1 MMRENVKKQI
11 RNAKK
16 RRIRRRR
23 FYAAVSL
30 CSILVAGIVSWEL
43 ILPGTAMSGETYC
56 GKEEHTHSD
65 ACYEQVLVCGQEEG
79 AGAHTHTDACYAD
92 VRTDQLVCG
101 QEEGAGHVH
110 AEACYTNELICG
122 QEENDEHTHTDDCYE
137 QVLTCGQ
144 EEGAGAH
151 THTDACYATE
161 RKLTCGQE
169 EGAGHTH
176 TDACYKTELTCGKE
190 EHKHTSECYSNP
202 DAVET
207 EDQWKAAFKNYKLTG
222 EWGKDTAAVAKSQV
236 GYKESTENYKVNE
249 DKSTDGYTRYA
260 DWAGDDIYGDWN
272 TDFAAFCLNYGG
284 VPADK
289 FPVNADDLGAW
300 ITAMN
305 NAGYYGD
312 PDSAEPQTGNLIVL
326 KKADQDNKQTVG
338 IVSEVKTDKDGN
350 ATKVKVIEGDCDDEV
365 KENKYDADSSE
376 IVGYGLVNETYGDVV
391 GSGEEEKEQED
402 TAFSEDGASET
413 ESENEDLT
421 DDTKPDS
428 GEDIVTIT
436 DVEEEGYAD
445 DNISKMSPDENGNLF
460 KVQSFGEPE
469 LKTGSAFKATIFRAM
484 AKTAGTQL
492 DQYITDANAYR
503 IENGNWVP
511 SEHFSNGDQVKVE
524 LSYTFPQGLMSTTNK
539 VAVYQMDD
547 GLRPLADMTGPVY
560 DNDRNR
566 VGTYSISTDGEIV
579 ITFLDDFVKEGKA
592 ITGTISF
599 EGQLNSDNQY
609 EDTDVNLGGDGNTIT
624 IDKVEPAEQTTQFS
638 LQKTGTLEDEDG
650 NINYTITV
658 RTSTGTEGGVTITD
672 QFRNESGS
680 ATYVQDSL
688 QVTRILENGT
698 RVPVNSDNYIVEWN
712 TDSGSFEI
720 NGLADLDINESYEV
734 TYQATPVLPSDLG
747 NGYSYVKNSVKV
759 EDDRSQ
765 SWGESTV
772 QISANMIYKS
782 GSYNPDT
789 GLITWI
795 ITLNPDAKANLDG
808 WVLTDQ
814 LDEVSIPSNTE
825 ITISPAITTN
835 DEEIISSFHLDNGQY
850 TFPSGTGNKTYTL
863 TYTTE
868 PKKGQDEYEN
878 TATITGED
886 EKERTDTGK
895 VTVSERQPNM
905 YKQSKG
911 ETSVSEDVEGSLKN
925 YNWISKIT
933 LPSEKWKSY
942 TYTDT
947 ITNGTVNGQ
956 EVSGMYEHYA
966 LKGEVE
972 EAIKKSL
979 KYTYFDS
986 DEKKDVTLTAEEY
999 WSKYINIEITYYDSA
1014 DNAVVDDNTHVK
1026 SFKVIITPKADSI
1039 AAEYSKFVEFGYS
1052 TWASIVGTP
1061 SDTTVVFKNS
1071 ADLDEVHRD
1080 ATQEY
1085 TTPKDVPLLEK
1096 QALVFNSSGNL
1107 TAYDKE
1113 GNVAVDYNSQIET
1126 DEDGNEHAY
1135 LYYRIAI
1142 KVEEWDKDWCK
1153 PGSSCYEV
1161 KLTDT
1166 LPEGLTVDEENWG
1179 VGVNFNNGNEPTTDG
1194 DFKSFSN
1201 VENWKYN
1208 YKIFTSYFDKTV
1220 SMEISSNS
1228 GDDEKTTNIS
1238 FIITGDG
1245 RQNSG
1250 GIRQIF
1256 IYYRAEI
1263 TDTRIT
1269 EDMTSTVI
1277 LPYKNTVQW
1286 ERGDDS
1292 PKSSVTTVV
1301 THEGERLSKNSTPL
1315 EQEDAPGEYYGVG
1328 YTLVINP
1335 TGRDLNPYGDE
1346 VTLVDTMTA
1355 KDADGNDAT
1364 NKVRLDL
1371 DNIVLYYYSGDPDEP
1386 IALDSNENP
1395 RIVSEEA
1402 YRFYYDNDTK
1412 EIKLVC
1418 PDQMAYVLKY
1428 QYLFDDSKITTGSIV
1443 VNNSATLT
1451 GGYSDETEDNLN
1463 VYKSHAIANNVGI
1476 KLYKVDADNMNYRL
1490 SGAEFNLYRWEN
1502 REWCSP
1508 QKLTC
1513 EDGTLQF
1520 EGKEADVGDSSPE
1533 DESKHLHSN
1542 TLYKLVETEAPAGY
1556 KTDVNNTYY
1565 MVWLADGSD
1574 ISDVL
1579 ECVSEDEK
1587 LTFRQ
1592 MYNENPDHIFIFSSG
1607 TGEGYITNT
1616 RSGLAIEKAWVDL
1629 EGNEVTPPDDTSVTV
1644 KVTAQKQK
1652 MVLDGYNV
1660 TVKYEMD
1667 NAPGDQTYIVEKGSA
1682 FQIHTD
1688 DNQWAAP
1695 SCEVYVSTGG
1705 GESQLDLSQESAS
1718 GSGGPYRYSWNTT
1731 INSDCTITIK
1741 AKDVWYYSGYL
1752 EIERKEATVEKPV
1765 VEGTPEVINTYE
1777 LNNDNNWYC
1786 LVPENELRNY
1796 FEEDWVFTVT
1806 EVKGPSGYMVRYRNN
1821 GGIRT
1826 GTIYVVN
1833 VKPEQ
1838 DDYELPETGGI
1849 GTKVYIAGGA
1859 ILMMS
1864 SCLLGGY
1871 RMRRKRERR
1880 RR

>member
-1 MMRENVKKQI
+1 MRENVKKQI

-23 FYAAVSL
+23 FYAAVAL
-30 CSILVAGIVSWEL
+30 CSILVAGIVSWKL

-79 AGAHTHTDACYAD
+79 TGAHTHTDACYTD
-92 VRTDQLVCG
+92 VRTDQLICG
-101 QEEGAGHVH
+101 QEESEGHVH
-110 AEACYTNELICG
+110 TDACYTNELTCG
-122 QEENDEHTHTDDCYE
+122 QEENAEHTHTDACYTKT
-137 QVLTCGQ
+137 LTCGQ

-249 DKSTDGYTRYA
+249 DESTDGYTRYA

-272 TDFAAFCLNYGG
+272 TDFAAFCLNYAG

-312 PDSAEPQTGNLIVL
+312 PDSTEPQPGDLIVL
-326 KKADQDNKQTVG
+326 KKADQDNKQTIG

-350 ATKVKVIEGDCDDEV
+350 VTKVKVIEGDCDDEV

-376 IVGYGLVNETYGDVV
+376 IVGYGLVNEAYGDVA

-413 ESENEDLT
+413 ESENAELT
-421 DDTKPDS
+421 DDTKTDS
-428 GEDIVTIT
+428 CEDIATIT
-436 DVEEEGYAD
+436 DVGEKGYAD

-460 KVQSFGEPE
+460 KVQSFGEPA

-484 AKTAGTQL
+484 AKSDGTQL
-492 DQYITDANAYR
+492 DQYITDAKAYK

-511 SEHFSNGDQVKVE
+511 SEHFNNGDQVKVE
-524 LSYTFPQGLMSTTNK
+524 LSYTFPQGLMSTKNN

-720 NGLADLDINESYEV
+720 NGLANLDINESYEV

-759 EDDRSQ
+759 EDERSQ

-795 ITLNPDAKANLDG
+795 ITLNPDAKASLDG

-814 LDEVSIPSNTE
+814 LDGVSIPSNTE
-825 ITISPAITTN
+825 ITISPAIITTN
-835 DEEIISSFHLDNGQY
+835 NEVINSFYLEDEQY
-850 TFPSGTGNKTYTL
+850 TFPPGTGNNTYTL

-868 PKKGQDEYEN
+868 PEKGQDEYEN

-886 EKERTDTGK
+886 GKERTDTGK
-895 VTVSERQPNM
+895 VTVSERQPDM

-933 LPSEKWKSY
+933 LPSKEWTSY

-956 EVSGMYEHYA
+956 EAEGMYEHYA
-966 LKGEVE
+966 LKNKVE
-972 EAIKKSL
+972 DAIKGSL
-979 KYTYFDS
+979 EYTYFDS
-986 DEKKDVTLTAEEY
+986 GEKTDVTLKAEES
-999 WSKYINIEITYYDSA
+999 WSEYINIEIICYDSTGQVVK
-1014 DNAVVDDNTHVK
+1014 DNDTHVK
-1026 SFKVIITPKADSI
+1026 SFKVIITPKEDSI

-1052 TWASIVGTP
+1052 TWASIKGTP

-1126 DEDGNEHAY
+1126 DEDGKEHAY

-1142 KVEEWDKDWCK
+1142 KVDHWNDDWAN
-1153 PGSSCYEV
+1153 PSGSSYKVE
-1161 KLTDT
+1161 LTDT
-1166 LPEGLTVDEENWG
+1166 LPEGLTVDTENWG
-1179 VGVNFNNGNEPTTDG
+1179 VGVGFNDDSNEPTTDE
-1194 DFKSFSN
+1194 DFEPFSN
-1201 VENWKYN
+1201 VDNWKLN
-1208 YKIFTSYFDKTV
+1208 YEVFQKYFNKTV
-1220 SMEISSNS
+1220 RMEVSNNS
-1228 GDDEKTTNIS
+1228 GDDETTNVK
-1238 FIITGDG
+1238 FIISGDG
-1245 RQNSG
+1245 SNSN
-1250 GIRQIF
+1250 IKRIF

-1263 TDTRIT
+1263 TDPRIT
-1269 EDMTSTVI
+1269 DDMTSTVI

-1286 ERGDDS
+1286 ERGDDLLE
-1292 PKSSVTTVV
+1292 SSVTTVV
-1301 THEGERLSKNSTPL
+1301 THEGERLNKNSTPI
-1315 EQEDAPGEYYGVG
+1315 EEEGTGEYYGVE

-1371 DNIVLYYYSGDPDEP
+1371 DNIVLYYYSGNPDDPID
-1386 IALDSNENP
+1386 LDSSGNP
-1395 RIVSEEA
+1395 RVVSAES
-1402 YRFYYDNDTK
+1402 YRFYYDYDAK
-1412 EIKLVC
+1412 EIKLIC

-1428 QYLFDDSKITTGSIV
+1428 QYLFDGSQIITESIA

-1451 GGYSDETEDNLN
+1451 GGYSDETEDNLK
-1463 VYKSHAIANNVGI
+1463 VYKSEATANNIGI
-1476 KLYKVDADNMNYRL
+1476 NLYKVDADNMNYRL
-1490 SGAEFNLYRWEN
+1490 SGAKFILY
-1502 REWCSP
+1502 
-1508 QKLTC
+1508 KC
-1513 EDGTLQF
+1513 EGNTWSQVKELACDKDGTLHF
-1520 EGKEADVGDSSPE
+1520 DGKADSSGKDD
-1533 DESKHLHSN
+1533 DEYLHSN
-1542 TLYKLVETEAPAGY
+1542 TLYKLEETKAPDGY
-1556 KTDVNNTYY
+1556 KIDTNDTYY
-1565 MVWLADGSD
+1565 MVWLDSGSTID
-1574 ISDVL
+1574 IVL
-1579 ECVSEDEK
+1579 EEVSADVK
-1587 LTFRQ
+1587 LGFEQ
-1592 MYNENPDHIFIFSSG
+1592 MSAENPDHIFIFSGG

-1629 EGNEVTPPDDTSVTV
+1629 EGNKVTPPADTNVEV
-1644 KVTAQKQK
+1644 EVTAQKQE
-1652 MVLDGYNV
+1652 MVLDGYSV
-1660 TVKYEMD
+1660 TVNYELPSWVT
-1667 NAPGDQTYIVEKGSA
+1667 AVEPKEYTVEKGSK
-1682 FQIHTD
+1682 FQIYNEIGWWSPD
-1688 DNQWAAP
+1688 
-1695 SCEVYVSTGG
+1695 CEVSITTTSEETVLIPDEEDADIGHRYIWSTNI
-1705 GESQLDLSQESAS
+1705 E
-1718 GSGGPYRYSWNTT
+1718 
-1731 INSDCTITIK
+1731 SDCTITISANWDMSNKLIMSYDK
-1741 AKDVWYYSGYL
+1741 ATIEIPNVIESYEIGTYVLNDGNDWRYSVPDDDLEAKLGEEYL
-1752 EIERKEATVEKPV
+1752 NI
-1765 VEGTPEVINTYE
+1765 
-1777 LNNDNNWYC
+1777 
-1786 LVPENELRNY
+1786 
-1796 FEEDWVFTVT
+1796 DWVFTVT